1 MNYLEVLDRLVSEY
15 APDHHHLTPETTFEE
30 LGMDGID
37 LVDFMLKVEEQFDI
51 VVPDQKMLD
60 LHSIQ
65 DVLDMISEST
75 GQEENIK
82 SC

>member
-1 MNYLEVLDRLVSEY
+1 MNYLEVLDQLVREY
-15 APDHHHLTPETTFEE
+15 APDHHNLTSETTFEE

-37 LVDFMLKVEEQFDI
+37 LVDFMLKVEEKFDI
-51 VVPDQKMLD
+51 VVPDSKMLD

-75 GQEENIK
+75 GQEEK
-82 SC
+82 Y

>member
-1 MNYLEVLDRLVSEY
+1 MNYLEVLDQLVREY
-15 APDHHHLTPETTFEE
+15 APDHHNLTPETTFEE

-37 LVDFMLKVEEQFDI
+37 LVDFMLKVEEKFDI
-51 VVPDQKMLD
+51 VVPDSKMLD

-65 DVLDMISEST
+65 DVLDMISESI

>member
-1 MNYLEVLDRLVSEY
+1 MNYLEVLDQLVREY
-15 APDHHHLTPETTFEE
+15 APDHHNLTQETTFEE

-37 LVDFMLKVEEQFDI
+37 LVDFMLKVEEKFDI
-51 VVPDQKMLD
+51 VVPDSKMLD

-75 GQEENIK
+75 GQEEK
-82 SC
+82 Y